1 MAGFFSISGQTGQWK
16 SIPTTKEEPCWSG
29 EYSPVQTEHL
39 DTYYVY
45 DDLNRLRY
53 VLPPQAEEIFRQAGE
68 TRSGSDKG
76 IADYAYA
83 PCYNGNISSI
93 SWKAGEEQTT
103 RGYRFTYDG
112 LDRMKKAEYG
122 EGERLASLANS
133 SSKTGQT
140 GKRNAPAMKITMIL
154 FRSK

>member
-1 MAGFFSISGQTGQWK
+1 METYTDNEGRTVLERRIHTD
-16 SIPTTKEEPCWSG
+16 TKG
-29 EYSPVQTEHL
+29 TEHL

-93 SWKAGEEQTT
+93 SWKAGEEQIT

-154 FRSK
+154 FRQYFGKFLPKD

>member
-1 MAGFFSISGQTGQWK
+1 MAGFFSISGQTGRWK
-16 SIPTTKEEPCWSG
+16 PIPTTKEEPCWSG

-83 PCYNGNISSI
+83 PC
-93 SWKAGEEQTT
+93 TT
-103 RGYRFTYDG
+103 ETSAASVGRQERNRSQEVTG
-112 LDRMKKAEYG
+112 LPTTDWTA
-122 EGERLASLANS
+122 
-133 SSKTGQT
+133 
-140 GKRNAPAMKITMIL
+140 
-154 FRSK
+154 

>member
-16 SIPTTKEEPCWSG
+16 PIPTTKEEPCWSG
-29 EYSPVQTEHL
+29 ETEHL

-76 IADYAYA
+76 IADYAYEYR
-83 PCYNGNISSI
+83 YNGNQLTKVTDNAASSAYNNGFEFKDGADKETEYTCDENYNDFIS
-93 SWKAGEEQTT
+93 K
-103 RGYRFTYDG
+103 
-112 LDRMKKAEYG
+112 
-122 EGERLASLANS
+122 
-133 SSKTGQT
+133 
-140 GKRNAPAMKITMIL
+140 
-154 FRSK
+154 

>member
-1 MAGFFSISGQTGQWK
+1 METYTDNEGRTVLERRIHTD
-16 SIPTTKEEPCWSG
+16 TKG
-29 EYSPVQTEHL
+29 TEHL

-93 SWKAGEEQTT
+93 SWKAGEEQIT

-112 LDRMKKAEYG
+112 LDRMKRRNT
-122 EGERLASLANS
+122 ERGNGLHPTLTASMRRLPP
-133 SSKTGQT
+133 TI
-140 GKRNAPAMKITMIL
+140 KRETFSESDEWDRPERRNTDWWTT
-154 FRSK
+154 SH

>member
-1 MAGFFSISGQTGQWK
+1 MKHCQWCIRDWMTSIES
-16 SIPTTKEEPCWSG
+16 PLFKEELHYTDG
-29 EYSPVQTEHL
+29 TG
-39 DTYYVY
+39 T
-45 DDLNRLRY
+45 
-53 VLPPQAEEIFRQAGE
+53 
-68 TRSGSDKG
+68 
-76 IADYAYA
+76 

-122 EGERLASLANS
+122 EGERLASLADS
-133 SSKTGQT
+133 RSRTGQIA
-140 GKRNAPAMKITMIL
+140 KRNIPAMKITMIL